1 MSVADAFSFV
11 DHRQQ
16 QHTSPLSRFQLHMV
30 ASPTSISSSSS
41 SAATKPAAT
50 NQYPN
55 RKLTD
60 PWYSIRIQKD
70 MEYSTRVKSLYI
82 RHVLVE
88 RKETAQLALD
98 WYMQLSSGETVTT
111 IGNKNNNEKEEEEDD
126 IVVLTTSR
134 DPFGDVAKQLS
145 ACSMTREEGGKIG
158 WVDIPSSSND
168 RDSESSS
175 GTEELSFATLIPKDV
190 LEKLVELQPKAG
202 DVHIVGPSS
211 STNQVHVIRVEEL
224 YVPNILPKM
233 IDRVYDKKKNKD
245 DVKLGAFN
253 GVNALIP
260 RNKLKGH
267 GVMPRVPKFERR
279 TGPKEKEQ
287 QQQQLQR
294 TYAIQTNGCQMNVA
308 DSERLE
314 GILQDELGLMPISDS
329 SNKEEINNADVVIFN
344 TCSIRDH
351 AEQKL
356 YDALGP
362 FRARKRQKIKA
373 GEKNKNKFKS
383 DFALIVTGC
392 VAQQEGKALLR
403 KIPEIDVVLG
413 PQYVPYLG
421 SVLEQIEWGH
431 QLVVTAPTIIA
442 DNYKVAGSS
451 STTTTASVEAEQIS
465 AEISTADNN
474 SSRRKSETYPSQLAQ
489 KPTSS
494 SSSLSSPLIELPEND
509 DFSAKPIR
517 GHSVRA
523 WVNVIYGCNEHCTY
537 CVVPSTRGMEQ
548 SRSMETI
555 LQECVDLVENR
566 GYKEITLLGQNIDAY
581 GRDMVPK
588 RTFGDLLHF
597 LDANLPPTRL
607 RYVTSHPRY
616 FSDRVIDAVASLDK
630 ICECFHMPFQAGDN
644 DVLRRM
650 RRGYTF
656 ESYMRII
663 NKIRAASPDAAI
675 TADVIVGFPGETEAA
690 FQRTLDLME
699 AVKFDNL
706 NSFAYSPRP
715 NTEAA
720 TWTDESDED
729 KERLVVPEEVKKE
742 RLARVQELAV
752 RHGAERSQRYLGRT
766 VEVLVEDKNP
776 RIPGQVMGRTRQ
788 GRQVFFDGIFDELK
802 GELVY
807 VEITEART
815 WSLMGK
821 PI

>member
-1 MSVADAFSFV
+1 MG
-11 DHRQQ
+11 
-16 QHTSPLSRFQLHMV
+16 
-30 ASPTSISSSSS
+30 
-41 SAATKPAAT
+41 
-50 NQYPN
+50 
-55 RKLTD
+55 
-60 PWYSIRIQKD
+60 YS
-70 MEYSTRVKSLYI
+70 ERVKSMYL
-82 RHVLVE
+82 RHVVVE
-88 RKETAQLALD
+88 RAETAELALQ
-98 WYMQLSSGETVTT
+98 WYLQLSSGENVPTGERNDVE
-111 IGNKNNNEKEEEEDD
+111 GESSLYLN
-126 IVVLTTSR
+126 TSR

-145 ACSMTREEGGKIG
+145 ACSISRDEGGKIG
-158 WVDIPSSSND
+158 WVDVPSEAKEA
-168 RDSESSS
+168 DSD
-175 GTEELSFATLIPKDV
+175 TTAELSLASLIPDDV
-190 LEKLVELQPKAG
+190 LKRLVDLQPKAG

-211 STNQVHVIRVEEL
+211 LTNQVHVIRVEEL
-224 YVPNILPKM
+224 YVPNVLSLPKA
-233 IDRVYDKKKNKD
+233 IDRIYSDGSKD
-245 DVKLGAFN
+245 NDDGNNAKLGSFR
-253 GVNALIP
+253 GVNALVP

-267 GVMPRVPKFERR
+267 GVMPTVPKFERNR
-279 TGPKEKEQ
+279 THNRASSDDPSASRR
-287 QQQQLQR
+287 R
-294 TYAIQTNGCQMNVA
+294 TYVIQTNGCQMNVA

-314 GILQDELGLMPISDS
+314 GILQDELGLVPIAGGE
-329 SNKEEINNADVVIFN
+329 SNSPGKDELNRADVVIFN

-362 FRARKRQKIKA
+362 FRARKRRQNT
-373 GEKNKNKFKS
+373 GGGSSSSS

-431 QLVVTAPTIIA
+431 QMVVTAPNIIA
-442 DNYKVAGSS
+442 DNYKAAGTTATPPTSIAAATATQATESS
-451 STTTTASVEAEQIS
+451 SVVAE
-465 AEISTADNN
+465 
-474 SSRRKSETYPSQLAQ
+474 
-489 KPTSS
+489 SS
-494 SSSLSSPLIELPEND
+494 SSGEHRSAIANEAKQPRIAPELLPEND

-537 CVVPSTRGMEQ
+537 CVVPATRGMEQ

-555 LQECVDLVENR
+555 LQECLDLVENR

-581 GRDMVPK
+581 GRDMVPR
-588 RTFGDLLHF
+588 RTFADLLQY
-597 LDANLPPTRL
+597 LNANLPMREDGGNLRL

-630 ICECFHMPFQAGDN
+630 VCECFHMPFQAGDN
-644 DVLRRM
+644 NVLRRM
-650 RRGYTF
+650 RRGYSF

-663 NKIRAASPDAAI
+663 DKIRAASPDAAI

-720 TWTDESDED
+720 TWMDADGIGGEHDGEDEADYF
-729 KERLVVPEEVKKE
+729 VVPEEVKKE

-752 RHGAERSQRYLGRT
+752 RHGLERSQRYLGRT

-776 RIPGQVMGRTRQ
+776 RRPGQVMGRTRQ
-788 GRQVFFDGIFDELK
+788 GRQVFFDGDIDNAK
-802 GELVY
+802 GKLVD

-821 PI
+821 PKE

>member
-1 MSVADAFSFV
+1 MLATTHEPGRFETLTVLLLIAALACVTDAFSV
-11 DHRQQ
+11 SDTSQKRTVSSRGQQ
-16 QHTSPLSRFQLHMV
+16 QQSLGMV
-30 ASPTSISSSSS
+30 ASSPPVTTTSNDGKST
-41 SAATKPAAT
+41 TKSDAWFST
-50 NQYPN
+50 
-55 RKLTD
+55 
-60 PWYSIRIQKD
+60 RIQKD
-70 MEYSTRVKSLYI
+70 MEYSSRVKSLYL
-82 RHVLVE
+82 RHVVVE
-88 RKETAQLALD
+88 RTDTAKLALD
-98 WYMQLSSGETVTT
+98 WYLQLSAGETVTT
-111 IGNKNNNEKEEEEDD
+111 SGDVDDDDD
-126 IVVLTTSR
+126 IVVLTTSK
-134 DPFGDVAKQLS
+134 DPFGDVAKHLS
-145 ACSMTREEGGKIG
+145 ACSVTREEGGKLG
-158 WVDIPSSSND
+158 WVDVPGSKSDDDDEKKEEFSVAGLLPRDLLD
-168 RDSESSS
+168 R
-175 GTEELSFATLIPKDV
+175 
-190 LEKLVELQPKAG
+190 LVAKQPKAG
-202 DVHIVGPSS
+202 DVYIVGPSAI
-211 STNQVHVIRVEEL
+211 TNQVHVVRVEEL
-224 YVPNILPKM
+224 YVPNVLPKA
-233 IDRVYDKKKNKD
+233 IDRVYSAEEST
-245 DVKLGAFN
+245 KLGSFN

-267 GVMPRVPKFERR
+267 GVMPSVPKFQRR
-279 TGPKEKEQ
+279 TPASGEDLSQSESQ
-287 QQQQLQR
+287 QR

-314 GILQDELGLMPISDS
+314 GILQDELGLMPISDC
-329 SNKEEINNADVVIFN
+329 KDINTADVIIFN

-362 FRARKRQKIKA
+362 FRARKRQKS
-373 GEKNKNKFKS
+373 GERNS

-442 DNYKVAGSS
+442 DNYKAAG
-451 STTTTASVEAEQIS
+451 A
-465 AEISTADNN
+465 
-474 SSRRKSETYPSQLAQ
+474 
-489 KPTSS
+489 TSS
-494 SSSLSSPLIELPEND
+494 SVELSTTSKNTETVQSSSVLSASASPTTMTATNNLPRIELPEND

-537 CVVPSTRGMEQ
+537 CVVPATRGMEQ
-548 SRSMETI
+548 SRSMESI
-555 LQECVDLVENR
+555 LQECLDLVENR

-588 RTFGDLLHF
+588 RTFADLLHY
-597 LDANLPPTRL
+597 LNANLPFTRL

-630 ICECFHMPFQAGDN
+630 VCECFHMPFQAGDN
-644 DVLRRM
+644 DVLKRM
-650 RRGYTF
+650 RRGYSF
-656 ESYMRII
+656 ESYMKII
-663 NKIRAASPDAAI
+663 DKIRAASPDAAI

-720 TWTDESDED
+720 TWTDDDDES
-729 KERLVVPEEVKKE
+729 KERFVVPEDVKKE

-752 RHGAERSQRYLGRT
+752 RHGLERSQRYLGRT

-776 RIPGQVMGRTRQ
+776 RKPGQVMGRTRQ
-788 GRQVFFDGIFDELK
+788 GRQVFFDGDIDTLK
-802 GELVY
+802 GELVD

-821 PI
+821 PTEQQ

>member
-1 MSVADAFSFV
+1 M
-11 DHRQQ
+11 
-16 QHTSPLSRFQLHMV
+16 
-30 ASPTSISSSSS
+30 PTVPEFRRRTSSSSS
-41 SAATKPAAT
+41 SGQSEEA
-50 NQYPN
+50 
-55 RKLTD
+55 
-60 PWYSIRIQKD
+60 
-70 MEYSTRVKSLYI
+70 
-82 RHVLVE
+82 
-88 RKETAQLALD
+88 
-98 WYMQLSSGETVTT
+98 SS
-111 IGNKNNNEKEEEEDD
+111 
-126 IVVLTTSR
+126 
-134 DPFGDVAKQLS
+134 
-145 ACSMTREEGGKIG
+145 
-158 WVDIPSSSND
+158 PS
-168 RDSESSS
+168 
-175 GTEELSFATLIPKDV
+175 
-190 LEKLVELQPKAG
+190 Q
-202 DVHIVGPSS
+202 
-211 STNQVHVIRVEEL
+211 
-224 YVPNILPKM
+224 
-233 IDRVYDKKKNKD
+233 
-245 DVKLGAFN
+245 
-253 GVNALIP
+253 
-260 RNKLKGH
+260 
-267 GVMPRVPKFERR
+267 
-279 TGPKEKEQ
+279 EQ
-287 QQQQLQR
+287 QQQQKQR

-314 GILQDELGLMPISDS
+314 GILQDELGLMPIADRT
-329 SNKEEINNADVVIFN
+329 EINSADVIIFN

-362 FRARKRQKIKA
+362 FRARKRQMKSE
-373 GEKNKNKFKS
+373 GNS

-442 DNYKVAGSS
+442 DNYKAAG
-451 STTTTASVEAEQIS
+451 A
-465 AEISTADNN
+465 
-474 SSRRKSETYPSQLAQ
+474 
-489 KPTSS
+489 
-494 SSSLSSPLIELPEND
+494 LPEND

-537 CVVPSTRGMEQ
+537 CVVPATRGMEQ
-548 SRSMETI
+548 SRSMESI
-555 LQECVDLVENR
+555 LQECLDLVENR

-588 RTFGDLLHF
+588 RTFANLLHY
-597 LDANLPPTRL
+597 LNANLPSSATATTTATRSIRL

-616 FSDRVIDAVASLDK
+616 FSDNVIDAVASLDTV
-630 ICECFHMPFQAGDN
+630 CECFHMPFQAGDN
-644 DVLRRM
+644 GVLKRM

-663 NKIRAASPDAAI
+663 HKIRAASPDAAI

-720 TWTDESDED
+720 TWTEDDGDNNSEDGNNEEEDDDDESG
-729 KERLVVPEEVKKE
+729 ERFVVPEEVKKE

-752 RHGAERSQRYLGRT
+752 RHGLERSQRYLGRT

-776 RIPGQVMGRTRQ
+776 RKPGQVMGRTRQ
-788 GRQVFFDGIFDELK
+788 GRQVFFDGDIDALK
-802 GELVY
+802 GELVD

-815 WSLMGK
+815 WSLMGR
-821 PI
+821 PMQQEQEQ